1 MWTQVT
7 KVTRV
12 FRDKFPKDAQYDT
25 VISVIR
31 QEYNLNPDASHC
43 LVDMQNRIV
52 DRHDFS
58 IVSYVH
64 NNRKYVGAT
73 RIYLGI
79 NRYWCK
85 YIKYLNKLKN
95 HFVEFH
101 FHQLNIYL

>member
-12 FRDKFPKDAQYDT
+12 FRDKFLKDAQYDT

-43 LVDMQNRIV
+43 LVDMQNIIV
-52 DRHDFS
+52 DRQDFS

-85 YIKYLNKLKN
+85 IYQVFEQIKKS
-95 HFVEFH
+95 FC
-101 FHQLNIYL
+101 

>member
-12 FRDKFPKDAQYDT
+12 FRDKFPKYTQYDT

-52 DRHDFS
+52 DRQDFS
-58 IVSYVH
+58 IVSYVQ
-64 NNRKYVGAT
+64 NNRKYIGAT

-79 NRYWCK
+79 NMYWCK
-85 YIKYLNKLKN
+85 YIKYLNKLNN

-101 FHQLNIYL
+101 FRQLNIYL